1 MSRIFKMSFVSV
13 YKLYIAKLERKG
25 RDVTELDV
33 VIKWLTGFDKRTL
46 NKHLKAETTFEDFFD
61 EATINPNAVLITG
74 TICGVK
80 IQEIEDPLMLKIR
93 YLDKLVDELAN
104 GKPIT
109 KVLRS

>member
-1 MSRIFKMSFVSV
+1 MSFVSV

-104 GKPIT
+104 GKPLT

>member
-1 MSRIFKMSFVSV
+1 MSFVTV

-25 RDVTELDV
+25 RDVSELDL

-61 EATINPNAVLITG
+61 AATINPNAVLITG

-104 GKPIT
+104 GKPLT